1 MPVLLD
7 IPSSSTGGA
16 KLIGN
21 GSQGITAPTVNRI
34 TLAGKRK
41 PELIGVLVN
50 YVCRISLEVLSS

>member
-1 MPVLLD
+1 MPVSLD
-7 IPSSSTGGA
+7 MPSSGTGDA

-21 GSQGITAPTVNRI
+21 ASQGITAPTVYRI

-50 YVCRISLEVLSS
+50 YVCRISPEVLSS